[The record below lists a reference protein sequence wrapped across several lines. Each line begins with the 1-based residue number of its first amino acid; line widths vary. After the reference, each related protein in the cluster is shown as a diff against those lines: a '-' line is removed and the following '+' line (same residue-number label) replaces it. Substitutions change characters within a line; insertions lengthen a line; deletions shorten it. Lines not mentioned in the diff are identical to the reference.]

1 MRIDKFLEKISQ
13 DERVDKIEYDK
24 RTGYKLILKK
34 GYGVLNK
41 SYRSQWVENNY
52 FDYQE
57 IYIKDWARESSQS
70 EIEWFLSKV
79 VAYNEQ
85 ELVLENK
92 KSKLEALNKF
102 LTSTVKEISRIEYE
116 IKAANERKQIFEKR
130 REKLTELAKGIEKE
144 VEACGTTEQ
153 L

>member
-13 DERVDKIEYDK
+13 DERVEKIEHNK
-24 RTGYKLILKK
+24 KTGYKLILKD
-34 GYGVLNK
+34 GYGVLNT

-57 IYIKDWARESSQS
+57 TNIKDWTRESSQS

-85 ELVLENK
+85 ELVLKNK

-116 IKAANERKQIFEKR
+116 IKAANERKQNFEKR

-144 VEACGTTEQ
+144 VETCGTTE
-153 L
+153 